1 MPCARGEPNA
11 EGELCP
17 YRAQEPRSFE
27 GWQAWDLA
35 LRCGGQ
41 LRLSQMVAIGM
52 DFSAAM
58 HVAAALGHDERA
70 TAEFLPAIEAG
81 TTSAFNEKLS
91 SEMKTHGRT

>member
-52 DFSAAM
+52 DFSAALQM
-58 HVAAALGHDERA
+58 AAALGHDANA
-70 TAEFLPAIEAG
+70 TAEFLPAIETG

-91 SEMKTHGRT
+91 SEMKNR

>member
-1 MPCARGEPNA
+1 M
-11 EGELCP
+11 
-17 YRAQEPRSFE
+17 
-27 GWQAWDLA
+27 A

-52 DFSAAM
+52 DFSAALQM
-58 HVAAALGHDERA
+58 AVALGHDVNA
-70 TAEFLPAIEAG
+70 TAEFLPAIETG